1 MALPQQRGDW
11 PGRASCAVIRSAA
24 AARGAGPGRAWAPCR
39 ARPALPALN
48 AFFESGCRA
57 RPRIGTE
64 LKSLFYFVYFKV
76 SNWPEK
82 LSLKKK
88 KTNTVFIKKKKILFR
103 NSVNIC
109 CC

>member
-82 LSLKKK
+82 LSLKKS
-88 KTNTVFIKKKKILFR
+88 VLLKKKKPTQYL
-103 NSVNIC
+103 
-109 CC
+109 

>member
-57 RPRIGTE
+57 RPKIGTE

-88 KTNTVFIKKKKILFR
+88 KCFVKKKKTNTVFIKKKK
-103 NSVNIC
+103 NSIS
-109 CC
+109 